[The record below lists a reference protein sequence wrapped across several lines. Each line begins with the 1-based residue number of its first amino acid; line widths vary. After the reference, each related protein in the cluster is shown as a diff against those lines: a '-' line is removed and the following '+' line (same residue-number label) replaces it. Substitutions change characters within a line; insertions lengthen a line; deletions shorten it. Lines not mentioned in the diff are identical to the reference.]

1 MLEQIA
7 PDQTSSLSPPA
18 NLQKNIKAYYSNEM
32 NMKRSFISSYIFI
45 SIGTRNNQLQ
55 FWLNFTILDTRKLP
69 KTISDVQSYG
79 IEEINKL
86 VNFYGADRKD
96 TCKKEC
102 VFQKA
107 YLDKIATVGEFEQ
120 TMLEKCKSYRE
131 MIDIKNNQINRSRRN

>member
-1 MLEQIA
+1 M
-7 PDQTSSLSPPA
+7 
-18 NLQKNIKAYYSNEM
+18 
-32 NMKRSFISSYIFI
+32 
-45 SIGTRNNQLQ
+45 
-55 FWLNFTILDTRKLP
+55 DTRKLP

-96 TCKKEC
+96 TYKREC

-107 YLDKIATVGEFEQ
+107 YLDKITIVAEFEQ

-131 MIDIKNNQINRSRRN
+131 MIDIKNNQINRSRRNSTISKTKTTVYTFNVIVMQILYFKN

>member
-1 MLEQIA
+1 MRWIWRDCLSQVIYLFQLELESA
-7 PDQTSSLSPPA
+7 
-18 NLQKNIKAYYSNEM
+18 
-32 NMKRSFISSYIFI
+32 F
-45 SIGTRNNQLQ
+45 NQLQ

-86 VNFYGADRKD
+86 VKFYGADRKD
-96 TCKKEC
+96 TYKKEC